1 MLCSTLNQKWIV
13 KAVGKIVGF
22 ERAEYQNVVCHL
34 SLEIENLV
42 VTSTK
47 LNFLLRGHL
56 PLLSGHLEYKKE
68 KKERNRS
75 RKLQSYVWM
84 MLQECEAKKMKNF
97 DAHAKHSF
105 CLLRYFTKT
114 PFSTFWIRLG

>member
-22 ERAEYQNVVCHL
+22 GRAEYQNVVCHL

-68 KKERNRS
+68 KKRKKS
-75 RKLQSYVWM
+75 RKFTPKPVTES
-84 MLQECEAKKMKNF
+84 
-97 DAHAKHSF
+97 S
-105 CLLRYFTKT
+105 LLPDWPSWTQVTQR
-114 PFSTFWIRLG
+114 